1 MPDHTHT
8 HTDTPYT
15 RTPQANSLR
24 FICVD
29 FVAFSSLASSLHL
42 RLLLFLLLRSKY
54 FLTLGKQAACLGIPS
69 CFLCCTCC
77 CCYAA
82 AVAALILCFLLRT
95 QSSRRLNRN
104 FHAWRPLPAAS
115 CQAAYPFT
123 NELAGQK
130 DRRRQGRKES
140 QWRRL
145 HLIIKTPPQ
154 RANY

>member
-8 HTDTPYT
+8 HRHPLHTH
-15 RTPQANSLR
+15 TPQANSLS

-42 RLLLFLLLRSKY
+42 RLLLLLFLLLRSKY

-69 CFLCCTCC
+69 CSLCCTCC
-77 CCYAA
+77 CYAA
-82 AVAALILCFLLRT
+82 VAVAALILCFLLRT

-123 NELAGQK
+123 NELAGQ
-130 DRRRQGRKES
+130 QGQKE
-140 QWRRL
+140 
-145 HLIIKTPPQ
+145 
-154 RANY
+154 AG